1 MDEERIMRRG
11 TEFSER
17 YNHHSQEPYWQKFWG
32 QKEIFRFNPEAS
44 GSLFTIDTPPPTISG
59 KLHLGHVFSYTQAE
73 VIAAYRRRRS
83 G

>member
-44 GSLFTIDTPPPTISG
+44 GSLLLLILRLNYFRSFIWDMFFLHSG
-59 KLHLGHVFSYTQAE
+59 RGYSRLPKNGG
-73 VIAAYRRRRS
+73 I
-83 G
+83 